1 MNEMKSKVDIIVE
14 VLGERDP
21 EIQRLVALDDKVRT
35 FASKSEAG
43 DDDSLM
49 SVEVVAEW
57 AMLQEKYYRMA
68 LEKKQTMN

>member
-43 DDDSLM
+43 DNDSLM

>member
-14 VLGERDP
+14 VLGERNP

-43 DDDSLM
+43 DNDSLM
-49 SVEVVAEW
+49 SVKVVAEW

>member
-14 VLGERDP
+14 VLGERNP

-43 DDDSLM
+43 DNDSLM